1 MQKSPSSRP
10 SKEERDAI
18 RRKQIVEAAK
28 SCVCR
33 HGFHGATMAEIATEA
48 KMSAGQIYRYFVN
61 KEAIV
66 AAIVEV
72 IVQER
77 LAMFSSY
84 ANDPDLPGRLTTE
97 FLGPETPEQAADRTL
112 LMEVTAEAAR
122 NPAIARIAQN
132 AQRQI
137 HQVAQGNFKIDF
149 PDLSQAEIS
158 ARIELISAIADGT
171 NARRV
176 LGQATDDPA
185 LHALYR
191 KVIDSLLVP
200 PKTPSLAS

>member
-1 MQKSPSSRP
+1 MEKSPSGRP

-18 RRKQIVEAAK
+18 RRSQIVQAAK
-28 SCVCR
+28 ACVCR

-66 AAIVEV
+66 AAIVQV

-84 ANDPDLPGRLTTE
+84 AKDPDLPSRLSTE
-97 FLGPETPEQAADRTL
+97 LLGPETADQIADRTL

-122 NPAIARIAQN
+122 NPAIASIAQD

-137 HQVAQGNFKIDF
+137 HRVAQANFKADH
-149 PDLSQAEIS
+149 PHLSEADIS
-158 ARIELISAIADGT
+158 ARIELISAIAEGS

-176 LGQATDDPA
+176 LGRATDDPA

-191 KVIDSLLVP
+191 QIIDLLVQ
-200 PKTPSLAS
+200 PKKP